1 MTIILLTMFS
11 ALAVSAVAAYFS
23 VIGLM
28 AIFASA
34 PIPIAVMGASLELAK
49 LVTASWIYRN
59 WKEAPG
65 YLKYYFIIAVVIL
78 SLITSMG
85 IFGYL
90 SKAHLDQAVPSN
102 DVLAKVTLLDEKIS
116 IEKENIDTSRK
127 SLKQMDESVDQVMN
141 RSSDSNGADK
151 AVNLRRTQQKERARL
166 LSEIDTA
173 QKHISVLNQERSPI
187 ASELR
192 KVEAEV
198 GPLKYIAAF
207 LYGDNPDTN
216 MLERAVRLVIVLIV
230 IVFDPLAILLI
241 IASNY
246 SLKNYRKE
254 KESPVDPYIKID
266 PIIPAVK
273 EPSAA
278 DKESWSKELYSRLQ
292 KNSKVIDT
300 SRIHSIPKE
309 IMDKVFHK

>member
-102 DVLAKVTLLDEKIS
+102 DVLAKVTLLDEKIN

-216 MLERAVRLVIVLIV
+216 MLERAVRLVIILIV

-246 SLKNYRKE
+246 SLKKLPQRKN
-254 KESPVDPYIKID
+254 
-266 PIIPAVK
+266 
-273 EPSAA
+273 
-278 DKESWSKELYSRLQ
+278 R
-292 KNSKVIDT
+292 T
-300 SRIHSIPKE
+300 
-309 IMDKVFHK
+309 

>member
-1 MTIILLTMFS
+1 
-11 ALAVSAVAAYFS
+11 
-23 VIGLM
+23 
-28 AIFASA
+28 
-34 PIPIAVMGASLELAK
+34 
-49 LVTASWIYRN
+49 
-59 WKEAPG
+59 
-65 YLKYYFIIAVVIL
+65 
-78 SLITSMG
+78 MG

-102 DVLAKVTLLDEKIS
+102 DVLAKVTLLDDKIN
-116 IEKENIDTSRK
+116 IQKENIDTSRK

-151 AVNLRRTQQKERARL
+151 AVYLRRTQQKERARL

-254 KESPVDPYIKID
+254 KESPVDPYIEID

-278 DKESWSKELYSRLQ
+278 DKESWSKELYSRLE

-300 SRIHSIPKE
+300 SRIHSIPRE
-309 IMDKVFHK
+309 IMEKVFHK

>member
-1 MTIILLTMFS
+1 
-11 ALAVSAVAAYFS
+11 
-23 VIGLM
+23 
-28 AIFASA
+28 
-34 PIPIAVMGASLELAK
+34 
-49 LVTASWIYRN
+49 
-59 WKEAPG
+59 
-65 YLKYYFIIAVVIL
+65 
-78 SLITSMG
+78 
-85 IFGYL
+85 
-90 SKAHLDQAVPSN
+90 
-102 DVLAKVTLLDEKIS
+102 
-116 IEKENIDTSRK
+116 
-127 SLKQMDESVDQVMN
+127 MN

-216 MLERAVRLVIVLIV
+216 MLERAVRLVIILIV

-254 KESPVDPYIKID
+254 KIEVEPA
-266 PIIPAVK
+266 PIERTVF
-273 EPSAA
+273 EPKVEDEVPIVA
-278 DKESWSKELYSRLQ
+278 DKENWSKELYNRLE
-292 KNSKVIDT
+292 KSSKVIDT

>member
-1 MTIILLTMFS
+1 
-11 ALAVSAVAAYFS
+11 
-23 VIGLM
+23 
-28 AIFASA
+28 
-34 PIPIAVMGASLELAK
+34 
-49 LVTASWIYRN
+49 
-59 WKEAPG
+59 
-65 YLKYYFIIAVVIL
+65 
-78 SLITSMG
+78 MG

-102 DVLAKVTLLDEKIS
+102 DVLAKVTLLDEKIN

-166 LSEIDTA
+166 LAEIDTA

-216 MLERAVRLVIVLIV
+216 MLERAVRLVIILIV

-254 KESPVDPYIKID
+254 KIEPNNPYVNTD
-266 PIIPAVK
+266 PIVPEVEEPTATK
-273 EPSAA
+273 EN
-278 DKESWSKELYSRLQ
+278 WSKELYSRLE
-292 KNSKVIDT
+292 KSSKVIDT